1 MIKTVISIF
10 CWAGL
15 LLVGP
20 LVNAQ
25 TITRQLIQAVQAM
38 EADPSLK
45 HAIVSVYV
53 EEVGGS
59 KPLFAHHAEMGL
71 PAASAQKIITAAA
84 ALELLGPDFKY
95 PTTIGYD
102 GVLKG
107 GVLQGNLHVNAVGD
121 PTFGSWRWA
130 ATKPAGIL
138 NNILQLLK
146 EKNIQRIE
154 GNIYLNDSVFSL
166 QPIPGGWIWDDIG
179 NYYGAGA
186 WGLNWRE
193 NQYDLV
199 LEPGKQE
206 GAPTKIIA
214 IGAPLTVSTLTN
226 NITTGKAGSGDNG
239 YIYLPPYA
247 GHGFTQGTIPPGKPF
262 TISGSFPYAPLAFAK
277 ELDSVLKTA
286 GIVLQG
292 NIQTVLEKKRQ
303 SITWKPRET
312 ILGSLY
318 SPSLDS
324 MSYWFLRRSINL
336 YGEALVKTL
345 SFKDN
350 GNGQTENGIDVLK
363 KFWKERGIEPSA
375 IQIMDGSGLS
385 PQNRVTTHALV
396 QVLQYARSRNW
407 YPAFY
412 LALPEYNGMK
422 MKSGSIGGAR
432 AYAGYHTSAGK
443 KNYAFAIIVNNY
455 DGPSGEV
462 VKKMY
467 QVLNVL
473 K

>member
-1 MIKTVISIF
+1 MIKTVASIF
-10 CWAGL
+10 CLSCAL
-15 LLVGP
+15 LGSP
-20 LVNAQ
+20 VNAQ
-25 TITRQLIQAVQAM
+25 SITQQLTKAVQAM
-38 EADPSLK
+38 EAGPFLK

-53 EEVGGS
+53 EEVGSG
-59 KPLFAHHAEMGL
+59 KPVFAHHAEMGL
-71 PAASAQKIITAAA
+71 AAASAQKIITGAA
-84 ALELLGPDFKY
+84 ALELLGPGFRY
-95 PTTIGYD
+95 ATTIGYD
-102 GVLKG
+102 GSLSG

-130 ATKPAGIL
+130 ATKPAAIF
-138 NNILQLLK
+138 NRILQLLK
-146 EKNIQRIE
+146 EKNIQRIQ

-166 QPIPGGWIWDDIG
+166 QPLPGGWIWDDIG

-206 GAPTKIIA
+206 GAPTKIVS
-214 IGAPLTVSTLTN
+214 IGAPLTVSMLTN

-247 GHGFTQGTIPPGKPF
+247 EQGFTQGTIPPGKPF

-277 ELDSVLKTA
+277 ELDSVLRAA
-286 GIVLQG
+286 GIALQG
-292 NIQTVLEKKRQ
+292 NIQTVLEKKRRL
-303 SITWKPRET
+303 ITWKSREI
-312 ILGSLY
+312 ILDSLF

-345 SFKDN
+345 AYKHN
-350 GNGQTENGIDVLK
+350 GHGNTESGIEVLK
-363 KFWKERGIEPSA
+363 DFWKERGIGPSA
-375 IQIMDGSGLS
+375 IQVMDGSGLS

-432 AYAGYHTSAGK
+432 AYAGYHTSASK
-443 KNYAFAIIVNNY
+443 KTYAYAIIVNNY
-455 DGPSGEV
+455 DGPAGDV
-462 VKKMY
+462 VRKIY
-467 QVLNVL
+467 QVLDVL